1 MLPGPRHLDR
11 AAVRVAVAAHALDD
25 ALCEAHPDL
34 LVVVE
39 LGVAME
45 VGERR
50 PARVVVPGRV
60 ELEAVPRAEAA
71 VALGP
76 EVGARPGDREV
87 DVEDDGAEVGHP
99 PDDSLVS

>member
-1 MLPGPRHLDR
+1 MFERSPSLKPRAAEHVERREHVVEEVEVVRVLPGARHLDR
-11 AAVRVAVAAHALDD
+11 AAVRVADAAHALDD

-39 LGVAME
+39 LGMAME

-60 ELEAVPRAEAA
+60 ELEAVPLAE
-71 VALGP
+71 
-76 EVGARPGDREV
+76 RR
-87 DVEDDGAEVGHP
+87 
-99 PDDSLVS
+99 